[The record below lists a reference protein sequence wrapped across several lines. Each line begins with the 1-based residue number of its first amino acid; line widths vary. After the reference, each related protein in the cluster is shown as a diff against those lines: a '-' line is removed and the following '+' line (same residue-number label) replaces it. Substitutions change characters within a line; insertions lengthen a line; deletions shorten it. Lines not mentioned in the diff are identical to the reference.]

1 MRLVSTELCFGIP
14 FAMDDAPNQADSR
27 TLARELALKL
37 LYVSDLSKPE
47 QVDTQ
52 MQDVLEVEQP
62 DSAVTR
68 LATELAA
75 QVRENREEL
84 DQVIEGV
91 AVNWQVSRM
100 PVIDRAILR
109 MGSYEL
115 LYMHEV
121 PPRVTINEAVELAKK
136 YSTEKSG
143 AFVNGVLDKIYQTR
157 CPEKV

>member
-1 MRLVSTELCFGIP
+1 
-14 FAMDDAPNQADSR
+14 MDDAQNQPDSR

-47 QVDTQ
+47 QIETQ
-52 MQDVLEVEQP
+52 MKDVLEVEHTD
-62 DSAVTR
+62 DSVSK
-68 LATELAA
+68 LATEIAA
-75 QVRENREEL
+75 NVRETRDEL
-84 DQVIEGV
+84 DEIIQGV

-109 MGSYEL
+109 MGAFEL
-115 LYMHEV
+115 LYMHDI